1 MGAKEA
7 YQQKLD
13 AQLKL
18 WNAEI
23 DKWEA
28 KTERAAAE
36 AKIQYFEALES
47 VKGKRHVA
55 GEKLHQARE
64 ASAEAW
70 EGLKAGLEAAWGEF
84 KTAYDKAAAKFK

>member
-13 AQLKL
+13 AQLKI

-28 KTERAAAE
+28 KAERTAAE
-36 AKIQYFEALES
+36 AKIQYFESLEA
-47 VKGKRHVA
+47 VKGKRHVF

-70 EGLKAGLEAAWGEF
+70 EGLKAGVEAAWEEF
-84 KTAYDKAAAKFK
+84 KTAYEKAAAKFK

>member
-36 AKIQYFEALES
+36 AKIQYFESLES
-47 VKGKRHVA
+47 VKSKRHVVGA
-55 GEKLHQARE
+55 KLHQARE

-70 EGLKAGLEAAWGEF
+70 EGLKAGLEAAWDEF
-84 KTAYDKAAAKFK
+84 KAAYDKAAAKFK

>member
-7 YQQKLD
+7 YQEKLE

-36 AKIQYFEALES
+36 TKIQYFETLES
-47 VKGKRHVA
+47 LKGKRHVVR
-55 GEKLHQARE
+55 EKLQQTRE

-70 EGLKAGLEAAWGEF
+70 DGLKAGVEAAWEEF
-84 KTAYDKAAAKFK
+84 KTAYGKAAAKFR

>member
-1 MGAKEA
+1 MGTKEA

-13 AQLKL
+13 AQLKI

-23 DKWEA
+23 EKWEA
-28 KTERAAAE
+28 KSERAAAE

-47 VKGKRHVA
+47 LKGKRHVFR
-55 GEKLHQARE
+55 EKLHQARE

-70 EGLKAGLEAAWGEF
+70 VGLKAGVEAAWEEF
-84 KTAYDKAAAKFK
+84 KTAYERAAAKFN

>member
-13 AQLKL
+13 AQLKI

-28 KTERAAAE
+28 KSERAAAE
-36 AKIQYFEALES
+36 AKIQYFESLEAL
-47 VKGKRHVA
+47 KGKRHVL
-55 GEKLHQARE
+55 GVKLHQTRE

-70 EGLKAGLEAAWGEF
+70 EGLKAGVEAAWDEF
-84 KTAYDKAAAKFK
+84 KMAYEKAAAKFK

>member
-7 YQQKLD
+7 YHQKLD

-47 VKGKRHVA
+47 VKGKRHVV

-70 EGLKAGLEAAWGEF
+70 DGLKAGLEAAWEEF
-84 KTAYDKAAAKFK
+84 KAAYEKAAAKFK

>member
-13 AQLKL
+13 AQLKI

-23 DKWEA
+23 DKWEG

-36 AKIQYFEALES
+36 AKIQYFETLEAL
-47 VKGKRHVA
+47 KGKRHLLGV
-55 GEKLHQARE
+55 KLHQTRA

-70 EGLKAGLEAAWGEF
+70 EGLKSGVEAAWEEF
-84 KTAYDKAAAKFK
+84 KTAYEKAAAKFK